1 MQDDRNEA
9 DRILGEDWMDPRH
22 VLLQKA
28 LETHEQRELIRER
41 QQETDASGQRICSGA
56 RSRRT
61 AGSRSG
67 CARGPRRFDGR
78 PPIRVG
84 SWPEKEAELDPL
96 ARGQAI
102 VDEHD
107 DFPR

>member
-67 CARGPRRFDGR
+67 CARGRSTVRRAASNQGR
-78 PPIRVG
+78 VMAGEGGR
-84 SWPEKEAELDPL
+84 A
-96 ARGQAI
+96 
-102 VDEHD
+102 
-107 DFPR
+107 